1 MSVTRRKFIND
12 SSRIIAAT
20 GLSTLAPASMFA
32 SVRKNNLSPNEKIT
46 VGLIGAKNMGFGDLE
61 NALKQP
67 NVECVGVCDIDDAIL
82 NQRTAEVQK
91 LQGKA
96 PVQYK
101 DFRKLIDNK

>member
-12 SSRIIAAT
+12 TSKIIAAT
-20 GLSTLAPASMFA
+20 GLSTLAPATMFG

-46 VGLIGAKNMGFGDLE
+46 IGLIGAKNMGFGNLK

-67 NVECVGVCDIDDAIL
+67 NVECAAICDIDDAIL
-82 NQRTAEVQK
+82 TQRTAEVTK

-101 DFRKLIDNK
+101 DFRKLI